1 MKRIIMAIAALF
13 VVPMLAGCGSVDT
26 GNVGLYNRF
35 GKIDDTI
42 ATEGV
47 YALNPF
53 TTKLENMSVQTTP
66 YKADTKVY
74 TRDIQTATVSF
85 NISTSLNPSSAV
97 AMRKTI
103 GLEWR
108 DRILPQTVEAAIK
121 DAFGSYNASD
131 AVAQRERIRDKIELD
146 LKQTLAKRGIR
157 VDDFQLTNIDY
168 SDAFEK
174 AVERAQVATQ
184 KANEAKNRTV
194 EVEENAKQTV
204 LKANAD
210 AESIRVQAAAISANP
225 AIIELKRAERWN
237 GVMPSTVYCSAST
250 PCVK

>member
-35 GKIDDTI
+35 GKIDDAV

-47 YALNPF
+47 YAVNPF

-66 YKADTKVY
+66 WKADTKVY
-74 TRDIQTATVSF
+74 TKDIQTATVAF
-85 NISTSLNPSSAV
+85 NISTSLNPASAV
-97 AMRKTI
+97 TMRKTI

-108 DRILPQTVEAAIK
+108 DRILPQTVEASIK
-121 DAFGSYNASD
+121 DVFGHYNASD
-131 AVAQRERIRDKIELD
+131 AIAQRERIRGQIEMD

-237 GVMPSTVYCSAST
+237 GVMPQTVYCSAST